1 MGVAPHG
8 EPVPGESAKRRRRA
22 TAIAAVAIVAV
33 AAAGIV
39 YLRSGTT
46 LRTGTSV
53 TPTPP
58 AGPNPVTYSFIT
70 PTLGW
75 AALNVTNPPSPP
87 AQFEVFHTTDG
98 AQHWR
103 LQFTGH
109 GSTPGFAQLTVHLFD
124 SSNGFMALGLPST
137 GQQLYRTSDSG
148 DTWTQV
154 QLPSRPCVEVLFVD
168 ARQGWALV
176 EDPTQPTSG
185 QLFDLYATS
194 DGGGS
199 WQRLPDPP
207 RDAYYMAIRAPGEAW
222 MGSLGAGPPHLYAS
236 AEAGQ
241 NWLRHDLPSPPGR
254 SWDSHGHGTTVQLLP
269 GFGVVATT
277 GIFTTPPNVSEPLL
291 FTSFDG
297 GSSWRYLAPPP
308 GDVAYQDA
316 SHWWAV
322 KDTALFKSADAGQT
336 WKQITHSLPSWQFVP
351 HVIDAKHAWAELSVV
366 GGFGLGLTD
375 DGGLHWRPAN
385 VPSVT

>member
-124 SSNGFMALGLPST
+124 GSNGFMALGLPSI
-137 GQQLYRTSDSG
+137 GEQLYMTSDRG
-148 DTWTQV
+148 DTWTSAKSN
-154 QLPSRPCVEVLFVD
+154 PS
-168 ARQGWALV
+168 
-176 EDPTQPTSG
+176 TK
-185 QLFDLYATS
+185 
-194 DGGGS
+194 
-199 WQRLPDPP
+199 QRN
-207 RDAYYMAIRAPGEAW
+207 RCSFQACFNQT
-222 MGSLGAGPPHLYAS
+222 PH
-236 AEAGQ
+236 
-241 NWLRHDLPSPPGR
+241 
-254 SWDSHGHGTTVQLLP
+254 
-269 GFGVVATT
+269 F
-277 GIFTTPPNVSEPLL
+277 
-291 FTSFDG
+291 
-297 GSSWRYLAPPP
+297 
-308 GDVAYQDA
+308 
-316 SHWWAV
+316 
-322 KDTALFKSADAGQT
+322 
-336 WKQITHSLPSWQFVP
+336 
-351 HVIDAKHAWAELSVV
+351 LSVSYRTARDTKE
-366 GGFGLGLTD
+366 G
-375 DGGLHWRPAN
+375 
-385 VPSVT
+385 